1 VFIEAVIICNKD
13 THKGIIIGKGGK
25 MLKKINDQASSDI
38 SHLFAGKKIILSL
51 YVRVEEDWLNSQKQ
65 LFNLG
70 YFTGDRD
77 E

>member
-1 VFIEAVIICNKD
+1 
-13 THKGIIIGKGGK
+13 
-25 MLKKINDQASSDI
+25 MLKKINDSASTDI
-38 SHLFAGKKIILSL
+38 AKLFDNKKIILSL

-70 YFTGDRD
+70 YFSGDKD